1 MSDLSATQCACGGCS
16 CGGRNGLSCGGS
28 CGCNSCTL
36 IIILLLCCGGCGG
49 DGFGLNSGCGN
60 DNSCIWIIL
69 LLFCCGG
76 CGNNNGCGC
85 GGCGGNDCGCSGFT
99 IIHKRDIGQK
109 GCPVST
115 ESGQQKQF
123 CWYFFY

>member
-1 MSDLSATQCACGGCS
+1 MSDLSATQCACGGCG

-60 DNSCIWIIL
+60 DNRLSGIHRKWPAEAIL
-69 LLFCCGG
+69 L
-76 CGNNNGCGC
+76 
-85 GGCGGNDCGCSGFT
+85 
-99 IIHKRDIGQK
+99 
-109 GCPVST
+109 V
-115 ESGQQKQF
+115 
-123 CWYFFY
+123 FFLLKINRI